1 MLLMS
6 ILSALSYLIFIVRM
20 VLICQFILYLLIAFN
35 VIDLRNRFIAGLWEA
50 LNAVLEPMLG
60 PIRRRMPAVGG
71 MDFSYM
77 VLLFGLWI
85 LQTIIGT
92 IAASVVV

>member
-1 MLLMS
+1 MS

-35 VIDLRNRFIAGLWEA
+35 VIDLRNRFVAGLWEA
-50 LNAVLEPMLG
+50 LNAVLEPMLA

-85 LQTIIGT
+85 VQAIIGA
-92 IAASVVV
+92 IAASVVA

>member
-1 MLLMS
+1 MS
-6 ILSALSYLIFIVRM
+6 ILSALGYLIWIVRM
-20 VLICQFILYLLIAFN
+20 VLICQFVLYLLIAFN
-35 VIDLRNRFIAGLWEA
+35 VIDLRNRFVAGLWEA
-50 LNAVLEPMLG
+50 LNAILEPMLG

-85 LQTIIGT
+85 LQSILNTL
-92 IAASVVV
+92 AVSVLA

>member
-1 MLLMS
+1 MS
-6 ILSALSYLIFIVRM
+6 ILSALGYLIWIVRM
-20 VLICQFILYLLIAFN
+20 VLICQFVLYLLIAFN
-35 VIDLRNRFIAGLWEA
+35 VIDLRSKFVAGLWEA
-50 LNAVLEPMLG
+50 LNAILEPMLG

-85 LQTIIGT
+85 LQSILN
-92 IAASVVV
+92 AVAMSVVA

>member
-1 MLLMS
+1 MS